1 MGTPVASLP
10 ATHRNSC
17 QQEKWPAA
25 PAASHFLELV
35 KSECLA
41 SETSMG
47 AASASNCAAMKSIV
61 GVHPAA
67 GEAATTSNRAA
78 VESIV
83 DVHSAAS
90 ETAII
95 GSACNI
101 SRPAGPT
108 PSRAAVHSA
117 VPEPRRVSEVIPRS
131 GTNEYA

>member
-67 GEAATTSNRAA
+67 GEAAS
-78 VESIV
+78 V
-83 DVHSAAS
+83 
-90 ETAII
+90 TAII

-117 VPEPRRVSEVIPRS
+117 VPEPRRVSEVIP
-131 GTNEYA
+131 